1 MPFSDRTAVVAV
13 GGNSLIL
20 DREHELIPDQSEAAA
35 ITAHHIADMV
45 AAGWNVVITHGSGPQ
60 VGFILRRSEIALGEV
75 PPVPMDYAAADLQG
89 AIGYMFQRALRNEF
103 RRRGLQRSAIAVVTQ
118 VLVDRN
124 DPAFADPAKPI
135 GSHMDEETARR
146 RAAELGWIVREDAG
160 RGWRRVVPSPLPQGI
175 VEIDEIEHL
184 VSAGYV
190 VIACGGGGIPVFQ
203 GDDGDLQGVEAVI
216 DKDLASSMLARELN
230 ADLFVISTGVP
241 RVAINF
247 GRPDQRW
254 LEQLTRA
261 EAETYLAEGH
271 FAEGSMA
278 PKIRAIIAYLDRPGR
293 RGLITDPPNIG
304 RALAGQAGTVLV
316 SDDGAR

>member
-13 GGNSLIL
+13 GGNSLIV
-20 DREHELIPDQSEAAA
+20 DREHESIPDQSAAA
-35 ITAHHIADMV
+35 AFTAHHIADMV
-45 AAGWNVVITHGSGPQ
+45 SAGWNVVITHGSGPQ

-124 DPAFADPAKPI
+124 DPAFADSAKPI

-184 VSAGYV
+184 VSAGYA

-203 GDDGDLQGVEAVI
+203 ADDGDLQGVEAVI

-261 EAETYLAEGH
+261 EAEKYLAEGH

-304 RALAGQAGTVLV
+304 RALAGEAGTVLMA
-316 SDDGAR
+316 DDTAR

>member
-1 MPFSDRTAVVAV
+1 MPFSDRIAVVAV
-13 GGNSLIL
+13 GGNSLIV
-20 DREHELIPDQSEAAA
+20 DREHESIPDQSAAA
-35 ITAHHIADMV
+35 AVTTHHIADMV

-135 GSHMDEETARR
+135 GSHMDEEVARR

-160 RGWRRVVPSPLPQGI
+160 RGWRRVVASPLPQGI

-184 VSAGYV
+184 VSAGYL

-261 EAETYLAEGH
+261 EAERYLAEGH

-304 RALAGQAGTVLV
+304 RALAGQAGTVLT
-316 SDDGAR
+316 SDDAAR